1 MYSTAMPLNII
12 VKGSSKRR
20 SSGEVARDLHDQ
32 TAKVIQA
39 EKAGYMKR
47 QLQARKQAENTGSE
61 SFKPVAVYD
70 ARTWFRH
77 EAERPGCMS
86 DPEYRKDYLKKN
98 PEAKL

>member
-1 MYSTAMPLNII
+1 M
-12 VKGSSKRR
+12 
-20 SSGEVARDLHDQ
+20 ARELHDR
-32 TAKVIQA
+32 TAKVIEA

-47 QLQARKQAENTGSE
+47 QLEAREKAEKSGSD
-61 SFKPVAVYD
+61 SFRPTAVYD
-70 ARTWFRH
+70 ARTYFRH